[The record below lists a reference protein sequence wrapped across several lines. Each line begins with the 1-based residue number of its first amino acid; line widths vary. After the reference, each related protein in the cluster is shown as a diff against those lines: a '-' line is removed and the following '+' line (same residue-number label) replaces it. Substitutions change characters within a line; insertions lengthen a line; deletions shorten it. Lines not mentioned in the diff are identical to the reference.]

1 MQRKQFFDSR
11 EKVEIDLESFV
22 PQDHPLR
29 RVNRVLDLSFL
40 RELTTHCYADGLG
53 RPSIDPEV
61 FFRMLLVAYLN
72 NITKDRRL
80 CEETHCNLA
89 YRWFC
94 RLPLKKAVPDHSSMT
109 RTRDR
114 LGEEIFARVFQK
126 IVELCQQKGLVKED
140 CRVMTDATL
149 IAADAALD
157 SLVHN
162 DPDQARQEA
171 EALRGRTKTVDPPAS
186 RKISNQTHTSRT
198 DPDASLAQKRGT
210 PRHLKYKV
218 HQTIDADS
226 RVILDTEVTTG
237 ARHDNQPY
245 VQQLQRVRDRYKIT
259 IREAIADRGYG
270 SAAIIRTLQ
279 QQGIE
284 ATIPLWSSRVGNS
297 KYLKGGLVYEKE
309 RDRFRCPQGKY
320 LHPNPAICANHKR
333 YASSAKDCRD
343 CPMLSTCPT
352 EAVKKFP
359 HRRYVRRNVDQ
370 DLFEE
375 VQARMRDPVFG
386 GKMSERMWKSE
397 GLFAE
402 AKQNHGLSR
411 ARYRGRSKVQIQ
423 AYMSATAQNLKRL
436 VKALL
441 WWLLFWL
448 SDRRS
453 NITQLTQLANM
464 PTLSTGPVDS

>member
-1 MQRKQFFDSR
+1 MQGKQFFDSR

-61 FFRMLLVAYLN
+61 FFRMLLVAFLN

-114 LGEEIFARVFQK
+114 LGEEIFASVFQK

-162 DPDQARQEA
+162 DPDQACQEA

-245 VQQLQRVRDRYKIT
+245 LQQLQRIEQRCQIT
-259 IREAIADRGYG
+259 IGETIADRGYG

-279 QQGIE
+279 QQGKR
-284 ATIPLWSSRVGNS
+284 TFIPLWSGRVGNS
-297 KYLKGGLVYEKE
+297 KYLTSGLVYEKE
-309 RDRFRCPQGKY
+309 QDRFRCPEGKY
-320 LHPNPAICANHKR
+320 LSPNPANYENHKR
-333 YASSAKDCRD
+333 YVSSSADCKV
-343 CPMLSTCPT
+343 CPQASTCPART
-352 EAVKKFP
+352 RGSSPQRFVL
-359 HRRYVRRNVDQ
+359 RSLDQ

-375 VQARMRDPVFG
+375 MQTRMRDPVFG
-386 GKMSERMWKSE
+386 EKMSERMWKSE

-423 AYMSATAQNLKRL
+423 AYLSATVQNLKRL

-441 WWLLFWL
+441 GWLLVWL
-448 SDRRS
+448 SHRRS
-453 NITQLTQLANM
+453 NITQF
-464 PTLSTGPVDS
+464 V